1 MPKKKQ
7 SELPLPPQPS
17 EAAEP
22 LSSNGAAPARK
33 TEVHFEQAVD
43 RLNEIVDRLEAEEV
57 ALEDSLKLFEEGVR
71 LARHAQNAL
80 DKAEKRVEE
89 LLAFDEAGNPV
100 VQEIDSE

>member
-1 MPKKKQ
+1 
-7 SELPLPPQPS
+7 
-17 EAAEP
+17 
-22 LSSNGAAPARK
+22 
-33 TEVHFEQAVD
+33 
-43 RLNEIVDRLEAEEV
+43 
-57 ALEDSLKLFEEGVR
+57 